1 MSNCAERNA
10 AVDNDTESTCQA
22 LYRIHHSAEQGAL
35 IRNLQTRLTLLQAGK
50 LVLPVTINDDEAD
63 NAWVCSP
70 LTAYWQYAKEELQ
83 RYQHLRWYWPLL
95 AIINGYGHCL
105 RLAEIDKTVTI
116 NNWML
121 STNLYPKFDAA
132 ALTDVVEQ
140 ARRAWPRHAIWFR
153 SLNREQ
159 HADWLDALQAMGFQ
173 LIPSRQVYLY
183 EDIEACKQRQCMRRD
198 LHLLAHTSLRRVAD
212 HEIVDADYARIA
224 SLYQQLYTDKYSRL
238 NPQYTAAFMRAWH
251 RAGLLHFTGFKDGA
265 GQMLAVVG
273 IFQQGNTVTAPI
285 VGYDTSLPK
294 KLGLYRLL
302 MAAVFDYGS
311 QHGKTIN
318 LSAGAAHFK
327 RLRGGSPA
335 IEYSAV
341 LARHMP
347 RKTRIVIKLLSWLT
361 TRLGI
366 PVMKR
371 YKL

>member
-1 MSNCAERNA
+1 MPNSAEKNVVA
-10 AVDNDTESTCQA
+10 HTDADGACQA

-35 IRNLQTRLTLLQAGK
+35 IRNLQTRLTLLQADE
-50 LVLPVTINDDEAD
+50 LALPVTTNDGEAD

-70 LTAYWQYAKEELQ
+70 LTTYWQYAKEELQ
-83 RYQHLRWYWPLL
+83 RYQHLLWYRPLL
-95 AIINGYGHCL
+95 AIIDIYGRCL
-105 RLAEIDKTVTI
+105 RAADIDKTVII

-121 STNLYPKFDAA
+121 STNLYPRLDAA
-132 ALTDVVEQ
+132 ALTDVVDQ
-140 ARRAWPRHAIWFR
+140 ARCIWPQHAIWFR

-159 HADWLDALQAMGFQ
+159 HADWLDALQAIGFQ

-183 EDIEACKQRQCMRRD
+183 EDIEACKQHQCMRRD
-198 LHLLAHTSLRRVAD
+198 LHLLTHTKLQRVAD
-212 HEIVDADYARIA
+212 HEIADADYASIA

-251 RAGLLHFTGFKDGA
+251 RAGLLHFIGFKDGA

-273 IFQQGNTVTAPI
+273 IYQQGNTVTAPI

-302 MAAVFDYGS
+302 MAAVFDYGR